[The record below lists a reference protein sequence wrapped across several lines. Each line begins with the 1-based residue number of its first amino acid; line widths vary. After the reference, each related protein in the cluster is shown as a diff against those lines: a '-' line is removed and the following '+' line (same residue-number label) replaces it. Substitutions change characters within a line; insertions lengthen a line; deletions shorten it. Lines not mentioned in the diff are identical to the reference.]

1 MNEMNNMKEI
11 IKNESNKFF
20 SDFNHHKM
28 SNAVFHKIGNGNEEK
43 NRKKF
48 IAFKMIFN
56 YGIVSKMSVILACFV
71 LLITSVFFFRGKSL
85 YENEKNEMM
94 GKPVS
99 QQKINLN
106 DTSYT
111 DNWITFFRI
120 NKPDK
125 VLQDNLLA
133 VLWETVING
142 DYQMAYSS
150 MFENSSNPEPVK
162 IIDFYNEQPSIIII
176 STKNVEKQYIHYRV
190 VGYSGNSI
198 IAFMEQNY
206 VIGGEISVIDG
217 VIKETRLIQAA
228 DSDKNQSSGLHRVVT
243 YYIPY
248 QINKSGDIFTAVNNL
263 KINKGDYIAVLG
275 NENTPVETLSSDLLI
290 DWEPDNEALNYN
302 TNTKYFRTE
311 NAGQEEI
318 YIKPLTTGGQGK
330 KISVLIQ

>member
-125 VLQDNLLA
+125 FCRITYSPYYGRPEKMAIIKWHTAACLKTAAILNLL
-133 VLWETVING
+133 
-142 DYQMAYSS
+142 
-150 MFENSSNPEPVK
+150 K
-162 IIDFYNEQPSIIII
+162 
-176 STKNVEKQYIHYRV
+176 
-190 VGYSGNSI
+190 
-198 IAFMEQNY
+198 
-206 VIGGEISVIDG
+206 
-217 VIKETRLIQAA
+217 
-228 DSDKNQSSGLHRVVT
+228 
-243 YYIPY
+243 
-248 QINKSGDIFTAVNNL
+248 
-263 KINKGDYIAVLG
+263 
-275 NENTPVETLSSDLLI
+275 
-290 DWEPDNEALNYN
+290 
-302 TNTKYFRTE
+302 
-311 NAGQEEI
+311 
-318 YIKPLTTGGQGK
+318 
-330 KISVLIQ
+330 